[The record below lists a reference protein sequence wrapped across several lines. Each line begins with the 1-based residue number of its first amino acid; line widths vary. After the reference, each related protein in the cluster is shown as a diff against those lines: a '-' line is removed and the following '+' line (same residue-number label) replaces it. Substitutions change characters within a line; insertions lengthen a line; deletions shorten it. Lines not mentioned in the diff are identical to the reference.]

1 MNITSIANFTL
12 PVKQAMLFNVASVRL
27 GFMGC
32 DAAQRQLSAA
42 LLATFEDRHERR
54 HDTSS
59 INCAQPRGRASGVRC
74 TPMLGGVVI
83 AYAMSHAPG
92 YTFCHAPAHVVSMRQ
107 TMTVPM
113 RHAMSFAMRFPMR
126 ETMPFPMIM
135 RLHV

>member
-1 MNITSIANFTL
+1 MDRNIT
-12 PVKQAMLFNVASVRL
+12 L
-27 GFMGC
+27 GRKNYRAYVLHEPFEFKE
-32 DAAQRQLSAA
+32 AAQRLGVSGAA
-42 LLATFEDRHERR
+42 GRRRDRHGGQHATTLKQR
-54 HDTSS
+54 
-59 INCAQPRGRASGVRC
+59 AQPTGRASGVRC

-113 RHAMSFAMRFPMR
+113 RHSMSFAMRFPMR